1 MLPSR
6 SLIFLHVALIST
18 AIALSAADPSSAP
31 TPPMGW
37 NSWDSYG
44 TTVREEQVKANAE
57 WMAEHLTQYGWQY
70 IVVDIQWY
78 EPNAQGHDYK
88 PGAPLTMD
96 EYGRLLPAV
105 NRFPSSANG
114 AGFKPLA
121 DYIHGKGLKF
131 GIHIMRGIPRLAV
144 EANLLIK
151 GTSYR
156 AADIADKDNACRWN
170 PDMWGVDT
178 TKPGAQAYYDSIAE
192 LYASWGV
199 DFIKADDMGSHLY
212 QPAEMKALGMA
223 MRKAG
228 RPMVL
233 SISPGPAPV
242 SEAEFFEKYAQM
254 WRISDD
260 FWDDWKLLRQQF
272 DFTRDWAQFVGNNGT
287 WPDADMLPLGKLRV
301 TDKEGRG
308 TPTKFTPDEQQT
320 VMTLWSIFSSP
331 LIFGGD
337 LPSNDAATTALI
349 TNEEVLRVNQ
359 NSRGGHQALERGN
372 IRAWVAEGA
381 IPGEH
386 YVAVFNLGGSAE
398 KVDLRWIDVGLAI
411 PSGELR
417 DLWAR
422 KDLGT
427 ADGIRVP
434 LQPHASALFR
444 VRGESSLADRT
455 LRGKNTPLLQSF
467 HQVKTGQHAVIS
479 HAVISEDAGLGVG
492 RDEKWGRSSPRRR
505 DRRG

>member
-1 MLPSR
+1 MTGQRTPWCLL
-6 SLIFLHVALIST
+6 SL
-18 AIALSAADPSSAP
+18 AILTVTLFAVDPSSAP
-31 TPPMGW
+31 TPPVGW

-44 TTVREEQVKANAE
+44 TTVREQQVKANAD
-57 WMAEHLTQYGWQY
+57 WMAEHLAKYGWTY

-78 EPNAQGHDYK
+78 EPNAQGHDYA

-121 DYIHGKGLKF
+121 DYVHSKGLKF
-131 GIHIMRGIPRLAV
+131 GIHIMRGIPRQAV
-144 EANLLIK
+144 ERNLPIK
-151 GTSYR
+151 ATSYH
-156 AADIADKDNACRWN
+156 AAEIADKDNACRWN

-212 QPAEMKALGMA
+212 QPAEMKALSLA
-223 MRKAG
+223 IRKTG
-228 RPMVL
+228 RATVL

-260 FWDDWKLLRQQF
+260 FSDDWKLLRRQF
-272 DFTRDWAQFVGNNGT
+272 DYTRDWAPFVGKNET

-301 TDKEGRG
+301 TEKEGGG
-308 TPTKFTPDEQQT
+308 TPTKFTLDEQQT
-320 VMTLWSIFSSP
+320 VMTLWSIFRSP

-349 TNEEVLRVNQ
+349 TNEEVLQVDQ
-359 NSRGGHQALERGN
+359 NSHGGHQVLDRGN
-372 IRAWVAEGA
+372 IRAWVSEGA
-381 IPGEH
+381 RPGER
-386 YVAVFNLGGSAE
+386 YVAIFNLGDADE
-398 KVDLRWIDVGLAI
+398 NINLRWQDLGIESRPTRV
-411 PSGELR
+411 R
-417 DLWAR
+417 DLWQQR
-422 KDLGT
+422 VLDSN
-427 ADGIRVP
+427 DGLYLR
-434 LQPHASALFR
+434 LRPHACILY
-444 VRGESSLADRT
+444 G
-455 LRGKNTPLLQSF
+455 LQLS
-467 HQVKTGQHAVIS
+467 
-479 HAVISEDAGLGVG
+479 
-492 RDEKWGRSSPRRR
+492 R
-505 DRRG
+505 

>member
-1 MLPSR
+1 MIPSR
-6 SLIFLHVALIST
+6 SLVGALLVAVLT
-18 AIALSAADPSSAP
+18 AALSNPTLAADSSVSP

-44 TTVREEQVKANAE
+44 TTVREDQVKANAD
-57 WMAEHLTQYGWQY
+57 WMAGHLAKYGWKY

-96 EYGRLLPAV
+96 EYGRLMPAV
-105 NRFPSSANG
+105 NRFPSAANG

-121 DYIHGKGLKF
+121 DYVHSKGLMF
-131 GIHIMRGIPRLAV
+131 GIHIMRGIPRQAV
-144 EANLLIK
+144 ENNLPIK
-151 GTSYR
+151 GTSYH
-156 AADIADKDNACRWN
+156 AADVADLENACRWN

-212 QPAEMKALGMA
+212 QPAEIKALSLA
-223 MRKAG
+223 MRKTG

-233 SISPGPAPV
+233 SISPGPAPI

-272 DFTRDWAQFVGNNGT
+272 DYTRDWAQYVGKNGT

-301 TDKEGRG
+301 TATEGGG
-308 TPTKFTPDEQQT
+308 TPSKFTPDEQQT
-320 VMTLWSIFSSP
+320 MMTLWCIFRSP

-349 TNEEVLRVNQ
+349 TNEEVLEVNQ
-359 NSRGGHQALERGN
+359 HSSGGHQVLDRGK
-372 IRAWVAEGA
+372 IRAWVAQGA
-381 IPGEH
+381 KSGEKF
-386 YVAVFNLGGSAE
+386 VAVFNLGDAAE
-398 KVDLRWIDVGLAI
+398 NVQI
-411 PSGELR
+411 PWGALGIATKAAEVR
-417 DLWAR
+417 DLWSHKPLGEINRIDAR
-422 KDLGT
+422 I
-427 ADGIRVP
+427 A
-434 LQPHASALFR
+434 PHASVLY
-444 VRGESSLADRT
+444 
-455 LRGKNTPLLQSF
+455 KISF
-467 HQVKTGQHAVIS
+467 
-479 HAVISEDAGLGVG
+479 
-492 RDEKWGRSSPRRR
+492 
-505 DRRG
+505 